1 MIILQEIITLLLI
14 GIGLS
19 MDAFSIS
26 LSIGTCLN
34 NHKKLLFLAIFI
46 GILHFIMPILGNILG
61 TRIINMLGINPSMI
75 LGLLLIIIAIKML
88 VDLLKNEEL
97 IIDFSYY
104 SLIIITFTVSIDSFV
119 TGLGL
124 SAITTNLILGSCI
137 FSVCAGIISF
147 AGLKLGE
154 YSRYVLG
161 NKANYLGVI
170 ILFVI
175 GIKSFFA

>member
-61 TRIINMLGINPSMI
+61 TRIINMLGIKPSMI

-104 SLIIITFTVSIDSFV
+104 SLIIIAFTVSIDSFSV
-119 TGLGL
+119 GIALSLTTTDINSPCIIFALISTLFTFLG
-124 SAITTNLILGSCI
+124 
-137 FSVCAGIISF
+137 V
-147 AGLKLGE
+147 E
-154 YSRYVLG
+154 LG
-161 NKANYLGVI
+161 NKIAYKFENHRLY
-170 ILFVI
+170 F
-175 GIKSFFA
+175 